1 MEWWGKVIKRTIF
14 ENPPCTSND
23 RISEMCKALFA
34 HYENPAEWKI
44 VDEETIPIL
53 ERLRLKGIHTA
64 VISNFDFRL
73 KKLLDDFHLSSLL
86 ELVVLSGEVGIEK
99 PNSRIFELVTDH
111 FHLKS
116 PKHLLHIGDHLQ
128 KDFHGA
134 RNFGAKSLLFDP
146 KNRQNDSEFSPA
158 EKITKIAEILTHVE

>member
-1 MEWWGKVIKRTIF
+1 MLRAQEKGFVDIQVISFDVMNTILTLREPPHIVYARFARQYGFSPDESKMKAAFPIAFSSFADEFPAFGHKTIGAMEWWGKT
-14 ENPPCTSND
+14 
-23 RISEMCKALFA
+23 
-34 HYENPAEWKI
+34 EWKI

-116 PKHLLHIGDHLQ
+116 PKHLLHIG
-128 KDFHGA
+128 
-134 RNFGAKSLLFDP
+134 
-146 KNRQNDSEFSPA
+146 
-158 EKITKIAEILTHVE
+158 EI